1 MSNGRIEA
9 TGWYMSQVTGEGKY
23 SACYCHQGPVLPNLL
38 IFQKTLRI
46 YIFIFRILEATN
58 THFHKDTM

>member
-1 MSNGRIEA
+1 
-9 TGWYMSQVTGEGKY
+9 MSQVMGEGKY

-46 YIFIFRILEATN
+46 YIFIFQILEATN
-58 THFHKDTM
+58 THFHKDTMWIE